1 MSGDG
6 LLAAGNDPG
15 VCQSSGSSASGGGWE
30 YGSQGGRELAPGSQR
45 NSCGFTPSVVLSYQ
59 TLPLVRPT
67 SLPPL
72 FAAVLLAWIPPVAA
86 QQPALQKSAA
96 MELAAMHNAALAA
109 FNAGKWAEA
118 AAGLEKVISMIAD
131 PVERAKIGPLFFTLG
146 AAYFNGKNYAKAIEI
161 FKIYLTQYP
170 QAERVGEARLA
181 SGRAMFLSK
190 DYDGAA
196 KAFAAMESVPALRD
210 QALAAQ
216 AECFKQLNR
225 PDDQIRI
232 IEKLIQPEIKS
243 GAQATSAVT
252 LAELYL
258 AKNETEKVLNLI
270 NTLHARV
277 AVVDN
282 VVALNVLT
290 VKLGDE
296 LAEKKSYPQALAAY
310 RVVRT
315 REQVIAFQSA
325 RIAAMDKR
333 MQANLEAA
341 RGNAQAYLAAT
352 GANREIELQQAQAK
366 QLLEEFTKL
375 PDYWPAILFRNA
387 RVWYEW
393 DKKWE
398 AIVAFDRLLT
408 EHPEAKES
416 EPALYSTLVCY
427 ADLNRTARTL
437 KLCDEYLAKYPK
449 GPNAATVGY
458 LKGASA
464 LQNNDPKSAVTF
476 FGTMLEKQPN
486 SEFREQ
492 MRFLLGNAQFMQGEF
507 EEARKQY
514 TRYVKDFP
522 KGSFFEEATYREALT
537 LLFQGK
543 YEETLGKLKAYLQQY
558 PGGAFAA
565 DAGYRVLVCK
575 YAASLFEEVIADAKA
590 WETAHPNDLI
600 AGEVFSLL
608 GDALAAESKTAEAAE
623 AYTQAY
629 QRATSDEVL
638 NYAIFEA
645 SKQLQKQGK
654 WPEVA
659 RMFEEF
665 VTAKPDHPTVVA
677 AMFWIS
683 KAKAREGQTEEAK
696 TFLVEQ
702 LKRYLNEPKR
712 EAVEQ
717 LLQQLAQLCS
727 KRPRP
732 PTPPPAPA
740 PEPNPTASGAAPSAP
755 PPTATPAP
763 LPPYDAVAEM
773 KKQLEPLAEIANE
786 TGKARLL
793 YARAELLKLVK
804 REPEA
809 QALYQEMADRFPPEN
824 LSPVLLATV
833 GDFALSK
840 GDHDKATKMY
850 ADLREDYP
858 KSDYLDYAYVGL
870 GEIALAAGE
879 AKKALELFTHAAD
892 EIAASKIKE
901 ATIGRARAQLELK
914 QYAEAKKGFEQVAG
928 IREWRGESTAQAIYY
943 LGEIEAQQG
952 RWAEAIAHFQRVF
965 VAYQK
970 FLPWAAR
977 AYVRSAECFDKLGKR
992 TEAVGHLKE
1001 MLRNEKLRGFP
1012 ETKRAAKMLVDWGA
1026 V

>member
-1 MSGDG
+1 MR
-6 LLAAGNDPG
+6 L
-15 VCQSSGSSASGGGWE
+15 
-30 YGSQGGRELAPGSQR
+30 
-45 NSCGFTPSVVLSYQ
+45 
-59 TLPLVRPT
+59 T

-72 FAAVLLAWIPPVAA
+72 FAAALLAWIAPGSA
-86 QQPALQKSAA
+86 QQPALQQSAA

-109 FNAGKWAEA
+109 FNAGKWTEA
-118 AAGLEKVISMIAD
+118 AEGLEKVIATITD

-146 AAYFNGKNYAKAIEI
+146 AAYFNGKNYAKAIAT
-161 FKIYLTQYP
+161 FKTYLTQYP

-181 SGRAMFLSK
+181 SARAMFLSK

-196 KAFAAMESVPALRD
+196 KALAALESAPALRD

-225 PDDQIRI
+225 PDDQIRV

-243 GAQATSAVT
+243 PVQATSAVT

-258 AKNETEKVLNLI
+258 TKNESDKVLALI

-277 AVVDN
+277 ALVDN
-282 VVALNVLT
+282 VVALNALT

-296 LAEKKSYPQALAAY
+296 LAEKKSYTQALAAY

-315 REQVIAFQSA
+315 RDQVLAFQGA

-333 MQANLEAA
+333 MQANLDAA
-341 RGNAQAYLAAT
+341 RGNPQAFLAAT
-352 GANREIELQQAQAK
+352 GANREIELQQEQAK
-366 QLLEEFTKL
+366 QLLEEFSKL

-387 RVWYEW
+387 KVWYDW

-427 ADLNRTARTL
+427 ADLNRSARTL

-464 LQNNDPKSAVTF
+464 LQNNDPKSAVSF
-476 FGTMLEKQPN
+476 FGMMLEQQPD

-514 TRYVKDFP
+514 ARYVKDFP
-522 KGSFFEEATYREALT
+522 KGGFAEEAAYREALT

-543 YEETLGKLKAYLQQY
+543 YEEALGKLNAYLQEY
-558 PGGAFAA
+558 KGGAFAG
-565 DAGYRVLVCK
+565 DAGYRVMVCK
-575 YAASLFEEVIADAKA
+575 YAASLYNEVIADAQA
-590 WETAHPNDLI
+590 WQQAYPNDLI

-608 GDALAAESKTAEAAE
+608 GDALAAESRTEEAAE
-623 AYTQAY
+623 AYQQSY

-659 RMFEEF
+659 QMFEEF
-665 VTAKPDHPTVVA
+665 VQAKPDHPTVVA
-677 AMFWIS
+677 AMFWIG
-683 KAKAREGQTEEAK
+683 KAKAREGKTEEAK

-732 PTPPPAPA
+732 ATPPPAPTAA
-740 PEPNPTASGAAPSAP
+740 PGAAPLP
-755 PPTATPAP
+755 PPETPAP
-763 LPPYDAVAEM
+763 LPPYDAVAEL
-773 KKQLEPLAEIANE
+773 KKQVAPLDEIANN
-786 TGKARLL
+786 TGKARLV
-793 YARAELLKLVK
+793 YTQIELLKLLK
-804 REPEA
+804 REAETPDLFIELA
-809 QALYQEMADRFPPEN
+809 NRFPPES
-824 LSPVLLATV
+824 LSPVLLASV
-833 GDFALSK
+833 GDYALAK
-840 GDHDKATKMY
+840 GDRDKAARMFG
-850 ADLREDYP
+850 DLREDYP

-870 GEIALAAGE
+870 GELALAAGDP
-879 AKKALELFTHAAD
+879 KKALELFTHAAD

-928 IREWRGESTAQAIYY
+928 IREWRGESTAQAIFY

-952 RWAEAIAHFQRVF
+952 RWAEAVAHYQRVF

-970 FLPWAAR
+970 FLPWAAK
-977 AYVRSAECFDKLGKR
+977 AYVRSADCFDKLGKR
-992 TEAVGHLKE
+992 PEAVGHLKE
-1001 MLRNEKLRGFP
+1001 MMRNEKLRDFP